1 MTNLNLKEETQRQL
15 DARVFHTKVAKQE
28 VLDAIQNQYRVVV
41 KENDH
46 LTKNLD
52 GIKVTYR
59 KDYGY
64 KIKSGDI
71 RWNYTGTW
79 SKEEVIKIIE
89 NNKEHYADEEYEI
102 VEATIKRYNR
112 VDVNND
118 LYPSKEAVYVP
129 DYVHQVSDKK
139 LWTLKY
145 NNVDVEKVLNLK
157 KLREEVKDLP
167 ITKLTTQQR
176 AEAKIVDIF
185 SPENFETWKDI
196 IKTLKTDFVDYDKRY
211 VDGVI
216 EHYKGKYLALQNF
229 KENNDRT
236 SFATYGAY
244 INKLIEIAG
253 GKTLYKTFEW
263 RTLEDVLAIAKKDA
277 EAKLNARNNS
287 IATKLTKVGITE
299 VIKSTVTRS
308 TDGFHGFYKVNT
320 TNGIQNVEIDTIIAG
335 GYNIQCIHYRTLV
348 KVKESA

>member
-1 MTNLNLKEETQRQL
+1 MTNLNIKAETQRQL

-28 VLDAIQNQYRVVV
+28 VLDAIQNKYRAVV

-79 SKEEVIKIIE
+79 SKEEVVKIIE
-89 NNKEHYADEEYEI
+89 NNKEHYTDEDYEI
-102 VEATIKRYNR
+102 VEA
-112 VDVNND
+112 
-118 LYPSKEAVYVP
+118 
-129 DYVHQVSDKK
+129 
-139 LWTLKY
+139 
-145 NNVDVEKVLNLK
+145 NLK
-157 KLREEVKDLP
+157 KLREEVKGLP
-167 ITKLTTQQR
+167 IKKLTTQQR
-176 AEAKIVDIF
+176 AEAKIADIF
-185 SPENFETWKDI
+185 SPENYETWKDI

-216 EHYKGKYLALQNF
+216 EHYKNKYVALQNF
-229 KENNDRT
+229 KENNNSN

-244 INKLIEIAG
+244 INKLVEIAG

-299 VIKSTVTRS
+299 VLKSTVTRS

-320 TNGIQNVEIDTIIAG
+320 TNGIQTVEIDTIIAG

>member
-1 MTNLNLKEETQRQL
+1 MTNLNIKAETQRQL

-28 VLDAIQNQYRVVV
+28 VLDAIQNKYRAVV

-79 SKEEVIKIIE
+79 SKEEVVKIIE
-89 NNKEHYADEEYEI
+89 NNKEHYTDEDYEI
-102 VEATIKRYNR
+102 VEATIKRYNG

-129 DYVHQVSDKK
+129 DSLHQVSEKK

-157 KLREEVKDLP
+157 KLREEVKGLP
-167 ITKLTTQQR
+167 IKKLTTQQR
-176 AEAKIVDIF
+176 AEAKIADIF
-185 SPENFETWKDI
+185 SPENYETWKDI

-216 EHYKGKYLALQNF
+216 EHYKNKYVALQNF
-229 KENNDRT
+229 KENNNSN

-244 INKLIEIAG
+244 INKLVEIAG

-299 VIKSTVTRS
+299 VLKSTVTRS

-320 TNGIQNVEIDTIIAG
+320 TNGIQTVEIDTIIAG

>member
-1 MTNLNLKEETQRQL
+1 MTNLNIKAETQRQL

-28 VLDAIQNQYRVVV
+28 VLDAIQNKYRAVV

-79 SKEEVIKIIE
+79 SKEEVVKIIE

-102 VEATIKRYNR
+102 VEATIKRYNG

-129 DYVHQVSDKK
+129 DSLHQVSEKK

-157 KLREEVKDLP
+157 KLREEVKGLP
-167 ITKLTTQQR
+167 IKKLTTQQR
-176 AEAKIVDIF
+176 AEAKIADIF
-185 SPENFETWKDI
+185 SPENYETWKDI

-216 EHYKGKYLALQNF
+216 EHYKNKYVALQNF
-229 KENNDRT
+229 KENNNSN

-244 INKLIEIAG
+244 INKLVEIAG

-299 VIKSTVTRS
+299 VLKSTVTRS

-320 TNGIQNVEIDTIIAG
+320 TNGIQTVEIDTIIAG